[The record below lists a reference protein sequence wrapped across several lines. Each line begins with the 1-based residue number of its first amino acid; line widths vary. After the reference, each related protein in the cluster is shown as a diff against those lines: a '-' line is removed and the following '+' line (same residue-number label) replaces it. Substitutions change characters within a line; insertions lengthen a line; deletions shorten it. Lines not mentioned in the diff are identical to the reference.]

1 MVLQGG
7 KFSLQFTEQVG
18 VRTLGGGHQ
27 VAAGSLVTASTELV
41 REEGDQFLNGYYL
54 HIYVLTELL
63 EIFHL
68 F

>member
-18 VRTLGGGHQ
+18 VRNLGGGHQ

-41 REEGDQFLNGYYL
+41 REEGDQFLKGYYL

-63 EIFHL
+63 EMFHL